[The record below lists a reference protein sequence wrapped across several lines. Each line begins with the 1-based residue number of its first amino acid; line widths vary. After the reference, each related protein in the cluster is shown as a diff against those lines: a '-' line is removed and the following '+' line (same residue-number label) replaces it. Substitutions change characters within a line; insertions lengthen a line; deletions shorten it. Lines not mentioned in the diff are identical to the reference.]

1 MNRFRFSLRA
11 FRFLSFVFLFTL
23 SCGAPEWIRQLPPD
37 SSDSIST
44 TDSAKI
50 PGGMYVRNRPERSHR
65 NTLFYKNTVQE
76 RIFLNPEDRSF
87 EKSMR
92 REVKDVNEYT
102 TYIVSGKGTYS
113 VSGNWVLFETKEKG
127 ETFFQGNGEAF
138 EIEYLPFNH
147 KLLYHY
153 DSSTKTLVPLL
164 YESGYTEKKYG
175 LLDGISKPYL
185 EDRYFQIARRNFLKK
200 EYQFHA
206 YFHKP

>member
-1 MNRFRFSLRA
+1 MNRYRFSLRV

-23 SCGAPEWIRQLPPD
+23 SCGAPGWIRQLPPD
-37 SSDSIST
+37 SSDSIPT
-44 TDSAKI
+44 TGSAKI

-92 REVKDVNEYT
+92 REIKDVNEYT
-102 TYIVSGKGTYS
+102 THIVSGKGSYS
-113 VSGNWVLFETKEKG
+113 VSGNWVLLETTEKG

-164 YESGYTEKKYG
+164 YESGYTEKNYG